1 MNALD
6 TPEYVLLSL
15 TIIPNASQPGC
26 KRVVTNVVLGIV
38 YPLIYPE
45 IVASEEPALL
55 GVTRSIQY
63 ISEYTEP
70 ILIAIIA

>member
-1 MNALD
+1 MDLLD

-15 TIIPNASQPGC
+15 TIIPNISRPGYNS
-26 KRVVTNVVLGIV
+26 VVINVVLGTV

-55 GVTRSIQY
+55 GVTRSI
-63 ISEYTEP
+63 
-70 ILIAIIA
+70 